1 MKLSSLYPCISL
13 IILSFSVGLYLPF
26 SHSLVLFLS
35 FSTLF
40 FLYTW
45 YYLFV
50 CKLHLFYFSHSIL
63 LLTTFNIFDVSLKF
77 SQAKMKSLFN
87 SELIFKTSFL
97 FYSSWRS
104 VLSSFF
110 CLHFLS
116 FFLNSFYFSPNSL
129 FLSAHVDFH
138 SETQNQ
144 STHFKIFFCFSFSNS
159 ILFLLSISP
168 SF

>member
-110 CLHFLS
+110 SLHFLS
-116 FFLNSFYFSPNSL
+116 FFIDSFYFSPNSL
-129 FLSAHVDFH
+129 FLSPQVDFH
-138 SETQNQ
+138 SKTQNQ
-144 STHFKIFFCFSFSNS
+144 SSHLKSFSVFYS
-159 ILFLLSISP
+159 FSPFFFSFLLS
-168 SF
+168 